1 MLKQYFEGGG
11 KEKGRQGFDC
21 IIIDEATQA
30 IELDTL
36 IPLQYGTTKLIL
48 VGDPEQL
55 PPTVVSQVGYLN
67 QYKPSVP
74 FLGHRQTVQTQIRH
88 RRMWRLIRVFTVY

>member
-1 MLKQYFEGGG
+1 MKTNLIEKANIIAGTLSGIGSSALKQYFESA
-11 KEKGRQGFDC
+11 KEKGRQVFDC

-36 IPLQYGTTKLIL
+36 IPLQYGTTKMIL

-55 PPTVVSQVGYLN
+55 SPTVVSQVRTMN
-67 QYKPSVP
+67 V
-74 FLGHRQTVQTQIRH
+74 
-88 RRMWRLIRVFTVY
+88 W

>member
-1 MLKQYFEGGG
+1 MKTNLIGKANVIAGTLSGIGSSALKQFFEGGG

-55 PPTVVSQVGYLN
+55 PPTVVSQVGYLE
-67 QYKPSVP
+67 
-74 FLGHRQTVQTQIRH
+74 I
-88 RRMWRLIRVFTVY
+88 